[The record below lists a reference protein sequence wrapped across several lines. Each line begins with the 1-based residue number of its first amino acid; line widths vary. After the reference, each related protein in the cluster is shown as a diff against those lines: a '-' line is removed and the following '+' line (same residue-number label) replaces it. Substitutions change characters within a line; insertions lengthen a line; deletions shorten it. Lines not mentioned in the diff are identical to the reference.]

1 MLFDVSAVWWKQSR
15 LVSLETGFPV
25 QERWSSRISGIF
37 LGFFFFF
44 KVNWSLPV
52 MLETVQPR
60 ELELTKRT
68 PNTPMFQDFQE
79 SSISFL
85 GSLKYYSVKVLI
97 LLGSAF
103 IFHPSICPA
112 IQAWLYLVSIY
123 SSVCSSLP
131 LWAESMS
138 VFISTRL
145 LSGCRWDLL
154 WDFLHAFVRAYKKPL
169 LSECLLLPLVLMCFI
184 ERLWIIESSSERSVS
199 RGFAEEEGGDRRIP
213 PVNTPQNR
221 VFRGAAILIG
231 TFNECPKVDAVAP
244 ENRLGL

>member
-1 MLFDVSAVWWKQSR
+1 MVETEQVGVIGNWISCSGTLKFKDIRNISR
-15 LVSLETGFPV
+15 L
-25 QERWSSRISGIF
+25 
-37 LGFFFFF
+37 FFFF

-103 IFHPSICPA
+103 IFHLSICPA

-213 PVNTPQNR
+213 PVNTPQTGCLEELPFWLALLMSAR
-221 VFRGAAILIG
+221 
-231 TFNECPKVDAVAP
+231 
-244 ENRLGL
+244 RLTL